1 MLATIAGQIIS
12 LAVGPVARLRTRAF
26 YVIHRHSSWHDSLC
40 LRPDVHEELLF
51 WQTQTP
57 FLKGQPIRFGT
68 GITRVAFFDAS
79 SMGYGGN
86 VLELGPHVV
95 HGEWSESEAS
105 QSSTWKAVYQVLCSY
120 ARQFGGHAIKWF
132 TDNQNVV
139 RVVQVGVGSHI
150 SRMEL

>member
-1 MLATIAGQIIS
+1 M
-12 LAVGPVARLRTRAF
+12 
-26 YVIHRHSSWHDSLC
+26 
-40 LRPDVHEELLF
+40 HEELLF

-57 FLKGQPIRFGT
+57 FLKGQPIWFGA
-68 GITRVAFFDAS
+68 GITHIAFS
-79 SMGYGGN
+79 GMGCGGY

-105 QSSTWKAVYQVLCSY
+105 QSSTWRELEAVYQVLCSY
-120 ARQFGGHAIKWF
+120 AQQLGGHAIKWF

-139 RVVQVGVGSHI
+139 GIVQVGVGSHI

>member
-1 MLATIAGQIIS
+1 M
-12 LAVGPVARLRTRAF
+12 
-26 YVIHRHSSWHDSLC
+26 
-40 LRPDVHEELLF
+40 HEELLF

-57 FLKGQPIRFGT
+57 FLKGQPTWFGA
-68 GITRVAFFDAS
+68 GITRIAFSDAS
-79 SMGYGGN
+79 SMGCGGY

-105 QSSTWKAVYQVLCSY
+105 QSSTWRELEAVYQVLCSY
-120 ARQFGGHAIKWF
+120 AQQLGGHAIKWF

-139 RVVQVGVGSHI
+139 GIVQVGVGSHI